1 MNVPFLDLKPQY
13 AEIREEVMSAVQSVF
28 EDQAFIL
35 GANVST
41 LEESLAQ
48 YLVCTHAIGVASG
61 SDALLLSLMAMDVQS
76 GDEVI
81 TVPFT
86 FFSTAGVISRLHAK
100 PVFVDIRPDTF
111 NIDPSKIEE
120 QITPRTKAII
130 PVHLFGQC
138 AEVEHLV
145 AQTVGKGIGII
156 EDGCQALGAERQG
169 KKAGALAD
177 LGCFSF
183 FPSKNLGGIGDGGLI
198 TTQNQNFRDQLA
210 ALRVHGGF
218 SDYHHDHI
226 GMNSRLD
233 ALQAA
238 VLKVK
243 LPYLETWNAQRR
255 VNAKKYESLF
265 DEAGLL
271 DRVILPWIDP
281 ENEHV
286 FNQYTIRAQKRDQ
299 LMEFLKEKGIGH
311 KVYYP
316 VPLHLQ
322 ECYSD
327 LGYQKGDFPVSEQM
341 AEEVLS
347 LPIYPELTTEQLVA
361 VVETI
366 KEFFKNN

>member
-13 AEIREEVMSAVQSVF
+13 AEIREEVMSAVHSVF

-35 GANVST
+35 GVNVST
-41 LEESLAQ
+41 LEESLAK
-48 YLVCTHAIGVASG
+48 YLGCAHAIGVASG

-286 FNQYTIRAQKRDQ
+286 FNQYTIRAQKRDE
-299 LMEFLKEKGIGH
+299 LLEFLKEKGIGH

-366 KEFFKNN
+366 KKFFKNN